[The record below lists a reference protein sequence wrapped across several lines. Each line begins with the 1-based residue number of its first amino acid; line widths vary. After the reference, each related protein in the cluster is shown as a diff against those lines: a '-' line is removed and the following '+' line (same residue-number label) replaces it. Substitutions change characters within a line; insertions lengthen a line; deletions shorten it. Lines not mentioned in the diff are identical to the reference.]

1 MALTTFA
8 RAFVF
13 IAFGLAASAAHA
25 EDAATKTKASETN
38 VAKDA
43 KKAEAP
49 KVDAPKNTAA
59 APTKGDKVNP
69 HVVLDT
75 TMGQIEVELF
85 QEQAPIS
92 TKNFLEYVEKGHYN
106 GTIFHRVINN
116 FMIQGGGFT
125 KDMSQKPT
133 AAPIKNEA
141 TNGLKNEKYTL
152 AMARTSVVDSAT
164 AQFFINVKDNDFLN
178 HTSPDPRGY
187 GYAVFGKVVAGQ
199 DVVDKI
205 KAVPTGTK
213 AGMQDVPNATVE
225 ITSAKRK

>member
-1 MALTTFA
+1 MTFMKVVSALV
-8 RAFVF
+8 VF
-13 IAFGLAASAAHA
+13 SSFTLAAHA
-25 EDAATKTKASETN
+25 EEAAKTKAAETKKTEA
-38 VAKDA
+38 AKPEA
-43 KKAEAP
+43 K
-49 KVDAPKNTAA
+49 
-59 APTKGDKVNP
+59 KGDKVNP
-69 HVVLDT
+69 HVVIET
-75 TMGQIEVELF
+75 SMGQIEIELF

-92 TKNFLEYVEKGHYN
+92 TKNFLEYVEKGFYN

-116 FMIQGGGFT
+116 FMIQGGGFN

-178 HTSPDPRGY
+178 HSSPTPQGY
-187 GYAVFGKVVAGQ
+187 GYAVFGKVVSGQ

-205 KAVPTGTK
+205 RAVPTGTK
-213 AGMQDVPNATVE
+213 AGMQDVPSTVVE
-225 ITSAKRK
+225 IKTAKRK

>member
-1 MALTTFA
+1 MSFKQFATALLF
-8 RAFVF
+8 FSVCSF
-13 IAFGLAASAAHA
+13 ASAAEKAA
-25 EDAATKTKASETN
+25 EP
-38 VAKDA
+38 
-43 KKAEAP
+43 KKAEP
-49 KVDAPKNTAA
+49 SKTET

-69 HVVLDT
+69 HVVIET
-75 TMGQIEVELF
+75 SMGQIEIELF

-92 TKNFLEYVEKGHYN
+92 TKNFLEYVDKGFYN

-116 FMIQGGGFT
+116 FMVQGGGFV

-141 TNGLKNEKYTL
+141 TNGLKNDKYTL

-187 GYAVFGKVVAGQ
+187 GYAVFGKVVGGQ

-213 AGMQDVPNATVE
+213 AGMQDVPTTVVE
-225 ITSAKRK
+225 IKTAKRK